1 MRNNRHFLKNK
12 LIFPVLAALIG
23 IFLSF
28 LLAELVLRA
37 AGFTPIYINPLKSF
51 HDPDPLTG
59 WRGKRNFS
67 ARFATPAFN
76 TRIVHDER
84 GFRKQEFPSPEPV
97 PKQTIFVFGD
107 SFTWGWGVD
116 QGEVFTD
123 QMSLSLADSQIVNYG
138 INGMGTVGE
147 YLLFQQECEPL
158 LQAQDVVLVMFYL
171 NDFLDNIQPNGA
183 RVYADWNHGEIEM
196 IHPKTRAHAGRLKK
210 ILSYS
215 YLYNILSYQLNTLK
229 KQLGEQR
236 EQIIFAQQVDLHD
249 QHPAFQVTKHFL
261 HEFKTACQNK
271 QADFVL
277 VYIPGQY
284 ELDEGEGNGDQKR
297 QIEHSFHS
305 AIQAITDSLDIEM
318 LDLLPYFLE
327 VKHEQPEVRL
337 TLYGDAHWNALG
349 HQYAARAIAAYLDNL
364 RDHDIVTSE

>member
-1 MRNNRHFLKNK
+1 MTRSTDRLGGKK
-12 LIFPVLAALIG
+12 IFPPDLPLLLLIPGLCTMARFRNRNSLLLSQSRSKPYSFSVIPLPRAGVLIG
-23 IFLSF
+23 SVHRSD
-28 LLAELVLRA
+28 ESVTR
-37 AGFTPIYINPLKSF
+37 
-51 HDPDPLTG
+51 
-59 WRGKRNFS
+59 
-67 ARFATPAFN
+67 RFA
-76 TRIVHDER
+76 D
-84 GFRKQEFPSPEPV
+84 
-97 PKQTIFVFGD
+97 
-107 SFTWGWGVD
+107 
-116 QGEVFTD
+116 
-123 QMSLSLADSQIVNYG
+123 VNYG

-183 RVYADWNHGEIEM
+183 RVCGLESWRDRNDPPETSPCWQTE
-196 IHPKTRAHAGRLKK
+196 K

-236 EQIIFAQQVDLHD
+236 GQIIFAQQVDLHD

-364 RDHDIVTSE
+364 RDHDIVTE